1 MNKWHDTIIIPA
13 WGKIMQQA
21 VDLCDRDLF
30 GVGHFPVV
38 SINKN

>member
-1 MNKWHDTIIIPA
+1 MLILIPA

-21 VDLCDRDLF
+21 VDLWGQDLF